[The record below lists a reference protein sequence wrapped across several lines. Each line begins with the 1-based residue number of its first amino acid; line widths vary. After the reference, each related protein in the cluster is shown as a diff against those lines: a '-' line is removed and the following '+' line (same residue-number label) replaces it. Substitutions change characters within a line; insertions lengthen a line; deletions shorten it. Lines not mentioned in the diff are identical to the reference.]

1 VAEALDP
8 ATHRRLGVD
17 LYNKAWSLIEKEDRS
32 SDEDDEL
39 LHCAHASAYH
49 WLQVGTQANRAR
61 SEWQC
66 SRVNVVLGRP
76 EAAIA
81 HAERCRELVEGA
93 PDQMEEFDLPSA
105 YEALARAYALA
116 GDGPKAKRFHDLG
129 LAATSAMTDEDD
141 RRHLE
146 EDFSTIRV

>member
-1 VAEALDP
+1 MAEALDP

-32 SDEDDEL
+32 REEDDEL

-49 WLQVGTQANRAR
+49 WLQVGKQANRAR

-81 HAERCRELVEGA
+81 HAERCLELVEGA
-93 PDQMEEFDLPSA
+93 PDHMEEFDLPSA
-105 YEALARAYALA
+105 YEALARAHALA
-116 GDGPKAKRFHDLG
+116 GDGARAKQFHDLG
-129 LAATSAMTDEDD
+129 LAATSVMKDEDD

-146 EDFSTIRV
+146 EDFSTIRL

>member
-17 LYNKAWSLIEKEDRS
+17 LYNKTWSLIEKEDRS
-32 SDEDDEL
+32 RDEDDEL
-39 LHCAHASAYH
+39 LHTAHASAYH

-66 SRVNVVLGRP
+66 SRANVVLGRP
-76 EAAIA
+76 EAAIC
-81 HAERCRELVEGA
+81 HAERCLELVEGA

-116 GDGPKAKRFHDLG
+116 GDGAKAKSFHDLG
-129 LAATSAMTDEDD
+129 LAATADMKDEDD

-146 EDFSTIRV
+146 EDFSTIRL

>member
-1 VAEALDP
+1 VAETLDP
-8 ATHRRLGVD
+8 ATQRRLGVD
-17 LYNKAWSLIEKEDRS
+17 LYNQAWSLLEKEPRS
-32 SDEDDEL
+32 REEDDEL

-81 HAERCRELVEGA
+81 HAERCLELVEGA

-105 YEALARAYALA
+105 YEALARAYSLA
-116 GDGPKAKRFHDLG
+116 GDGAKAKQFHDLG
-129 LAATSAMTDEDD
+129 IAATADMTDEDD

-146 EDFSTIRV
+146 ADFSTIPA

>member
-17 LYNKAWSLIEKEDRS
+17 LYNKAWSLIEKKDRS
-32 SDEDDEL
+32 REEDDEL

-66 SRVNVVLGRP
+66 SRVNVVLGHP

-81 HAERCRELVEGA
+81 HAERCLELVEGA

-105 YEALARAYALA
+105 YEALTRAYALA
-116 GDGPKAKRFHDLG
+116 GDGAKAKQFRDLG
-129 LAATSAMTDEDD
+129 LAATSVMTDEDD

-146 EDFSTIRV
+146 EDFSTIRL